1 MSPMI
6 SCIVLVKFCRICH
19 TCHRGVDIR
28 NILFKVICIYGLPID
43 TDNSVVK
50 ALGGVGGGDK
60 WGEKGDSCNTLNN
73 KDILKNNKEKI
84 FLKYYFR
91 CKFEIN

>member
-19 TCHRGVDIR
+19 TCHLGVDIR
-28 NILFKVICIYGLPID
+28 NILLKVICIYALPIE

-50 ALGGVGGGDK
+50 ALGGWEEGTNEGKRVTAVIPSTIK
-60 WGEKGDSCNTLNN
+60 T
-73 KDILKNNKEKI
+73 
-84 FLKYYFR
+84 F
-91 CKFEIN
+91 